1 MKKVLIYDTSNITAY
16 ICYGRPALMGSAYAV
31 GKGGLPPTAYAYN
44 VRSWVTHVSSPLFSQ
59 SLSYG
64 EHANG
69 GNATLRR
76 CHIGHGLAASSYSN
90 NTPNGLMTVLR

>member
-1 MKKVLIYDTSNITAY
+1 MKKVLIYNTSNITAY
-16 ICYGRPALMGSAYAV
+16 ICYGRPALMGSTYAV

-64 EHANG
+64 EHADG
-69 GNATLRR
+69 G
-76 CHIGHGLAASSYSN
+76 
-90 NTPNGLMTVLR
+90 TPRYDGAISAMDWQRAVIKISHLTA